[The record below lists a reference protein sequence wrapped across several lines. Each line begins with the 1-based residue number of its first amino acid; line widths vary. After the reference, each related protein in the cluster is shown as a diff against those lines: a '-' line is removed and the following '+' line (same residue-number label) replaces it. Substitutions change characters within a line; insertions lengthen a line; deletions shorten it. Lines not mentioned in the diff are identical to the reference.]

1 AGGDPRAIVIGDAI
15 WRRGFGG
22 DAGVVGRTLALDG
35 EAYTVRGVMPPRFAV
50 PGSTAEAWTPL
61 ELRAGDDRSRRYLR
75 VLARVRPGAAV
86 EAARTELET
95 VASRLEAAH
104 PDTNGGWAVTVR
116 TVHEAVVG
124 SDLRRALFILLAV
137 VALVMLIA
145 CANVAHLVLVRA
157 AARERE
163 IAIRSALGAGR
174 GRLAAQLLTE
184 SLLIAAAGGA
194 LGVLLAGGTMDALRA
209 AAPEALPRL

>member
-1 AGGDPRAIVIGDAI
+1 DAL
-15 WRRGFGG
+15 WQRSFGG
-22 DAGVVGRTLALDG
+22 DAGVVGRALALDG
-35 EAYTVRGVMPPRFAV
+35 ESYTVTGVMPPRFAV

-61 ELRAGDDRSRRYLR
+61 ELHAGDDRSRRYLR

-86 EAARTELET
+86 ETARAELET

-104 PDTNGGWAVTVR
+104 PDTNGGWSVTVR

-174 GRLAAQLLTE
+174 RRLAAQLLTE
-184 SLLIAAAGGA
+184 SLVIAVAGGA
-194 LGVLLAGGTMDALRA
+194 AGLLLASGIVDALRA
-209 AAPEALPRL
+209 AAPDALPRLDEIQVDLH